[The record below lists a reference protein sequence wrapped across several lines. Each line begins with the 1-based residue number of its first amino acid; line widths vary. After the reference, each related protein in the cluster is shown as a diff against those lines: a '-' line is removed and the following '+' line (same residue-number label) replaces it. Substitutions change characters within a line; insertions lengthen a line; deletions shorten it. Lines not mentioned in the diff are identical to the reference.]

1 MSRKRATLEAPP
13 ENGFVPGESP
23 TPPPSAVKPNAR
35 ARRAVAARTGPAAPS
50 AVWAWLKL
58 ASGVVVA
65 IAAALAV
72 AWGVLRYTVST
83 PRFAVNKLELEGAE
97 RLTQARVSQLM
108 NLELGTNIFKFD
120 PERAERMLLADPWI
134 RQVKV
139 TRRLPN
145 TLRVELEERDA
156 AAVAAI
162 GEKLYLVTR
171 TGEPFKE
178 LETKDPFDLP
188 VVTGILAENLAKDR
202 SREVGRIA
210 LALEVLRH
218 WQKIPSSQV
227 YPAQEIHLTEG
238 GDVVL
243 TAGRT
248 GVTLHLG
255 RGPWRRKLLMADR
268 VIERLARRGRVPGIV
283 FLDNRAHPDR
293 VVVRMR

>member
-13 ENGFVPGESP
+13 ENGFVPCESP
-23 TPPPSAVKPNAR
+23 TPPPAGVKPNAR

-108 NLELGTNIFKFD
+108 GLELGTNIFKFD
-120 PERAERMLLADPWI
+120 PERAEQMLLADPWI

-156 AAVAAI
+156 TAVAAI

-171 TGEPFKE
+171 AGEPFKE

-188 VVTGILAENLAKDR
+188 VVTGIAAENLAKDR
-202 SREVGRIA
+202 TREVERIA
-210 LALEVLRH
+210 VALEVLRH

-227 YPAQEIHLTEG
+227 YPAQEIHLTDG

-243 TAGRT
+243 TAGKT

-268 VIERLARRGRVPGIV
+268 VIERLARRGRVPGII

>member
-1 MSRKRATLEAPP
+1 MSRKRGPVAAPP
-13 ENGFVPGESP
+13 EDGFVPCESP

-35 ARRAVAARTGPAAPS
+35 ARRAAAVSTRPAAPS

-83 PRFAVNKLELEGAE
+83 PRFAVKTVELEGAE

-108 NLELGTNIFKFD
+108 GLELGTNIFKFE
-120 PERAERMLLADPWI
+120 PERAEQMLLQDPWI

-156 AAVAAI
+156 TAVAAI

-188 VVTGILAENLAKDR
+188 VVTGVLAENLAKDR
-202 SREVGRIA
+202 PREIARIA
-210 LALEVLRH
+210 IALEVLRH

-227 YPAQEIHLTEG
+227 YPVQEVHLSEG

-243 TAGRT
+243 TVGKT
-248 GVTLHLG
+248 GLTLHLG
-255 RGPWRRKLLMADR
+255 RGPFRRKLLMGDR
-268 VIERLARRGRVPGIV
+268 VIERLARRGRVPGII

>member
-1 MSRKRATLEAPP
+1 MTRKRASVEAPS
-13 ENGFVPGESP
+13 ESGFVPGESP
-23 TPPPSAVKPNAR
+23 TPPPAKVKANAR
-35 ARRAVAARTGPAAPS
+35 AGRAAIARARPAGPS
-50 AVWAWLKL
+50 AVLAWLKL

-72 AWGVLRYTVST
+72 AWGVLRYTIST
-83 PRFAVNKLELEGAE
+83 PRFAVNRVELEGAE
-97 RLTQARVSQLM
+97 RLTQAQVTQRM
-108 NLELGTNIFKFD
+108 GLELGTNIFKFD
-120 PERAERMLLADPWI
+120 PEGAEQKLLADPWI

-139 TRRLPN
+139 TRRLPS

-156 AAVAAI
+156 TAVAAI

-171 TGEPFKE
+171 IGEPFKE
-178 LETKDPFDLP
+178 LEPKDPFDLP
-188 VVTGILAENLAKDR
+188 VVTGIAAENLAKDR
-202 SREVGRIA
+202 PREVSRIA
-210 LALEVLRH
+210 IALEVLRH

-243 TAGRT
+243 TAGKT
-248 GVTLHLG
+248 GVTFHLG
-255 RGPWRRKLLMADR
+255 RGPWRRKLLMGDR
-268 VIERLARRGRVPGIV
+268 VIERLARRGRVPGII